1 MGLYDET
8 PNESVPSIGA
18 GAASSRRVSLS
29 RMKPT
34 SSPPPR
40 GKSLKKEPADD
51 VISSDDEAAE
61 RAAEHYLTQDSLPAD
76 SLHAVDRDAALVL
89 GSLVEVEESLPLPS
103 PTPTVR

>member
-8 PNESVPSIGA
+8 PNESVPSTGA

-29 RMKPT
+29 RMRPPT
-34 SSPPPR
+34 SPLPR

-76 SLHAVDRDAALVL
+76 SLHAVDRDAALA
-89 GSLVEVEESLPLPS
+89 SLVEVEESLPLPS